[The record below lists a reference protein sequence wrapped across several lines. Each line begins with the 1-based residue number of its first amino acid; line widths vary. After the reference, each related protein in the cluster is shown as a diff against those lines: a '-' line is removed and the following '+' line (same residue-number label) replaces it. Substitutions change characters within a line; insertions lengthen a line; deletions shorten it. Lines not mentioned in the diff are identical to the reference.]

1 MGKTKKLWEP
11 KKEWLKKHLAVE
23 VILKEVEKTVILP
36 KKEKGLDHAVHL
48 TQKVLFLF

>member
-23 VILKEVEKTVILP
+23 VILREVEKSVILP
-36 KKEKGLDHAVHL
+36 RKEKGPDHVVHL
-48 TQKVLFLF
+48 TQKVLFQF